1 MYIVTIY
8 YVVYRN
14 FYGRMGMA
22 NGKGSVNNS
31 ANETKSLAPLVFN
44 TEIVYRNKKD
54 IEDA

>member
-44 TEIVYRNKKD
+44 TEILYKNKD